1 LTTKTVKKAV
11 GNEFQIL
18 EYVQNEGLFTK
29 NDENLLV

>member
-1 LTTKTVKKAV
+1 V

-29 NDENLLV
+29 NYENLLV